1 MPTLALSSWSVRH
14 TLGSMYPGLALTP
27 GERVA
32 NDRFGVGSLTL
43 LDLPDAAHAAGID
56 QLDVCHFHFPRTDD
70 AYLQAFHDR
79 MAAAGVRLL
88 TLLVDEGDVSAPD
101 LAVRERDLAHIR
113 GWIDIAA
120 RLGARYVRVPA
131 GEQEAGPD
139 DDAVRHSAED
149 LSALARYALEQSVGL
164 LTENWRP
171 LAMAHDSL
179 LAILDASDGTVGLV
193 ADFGNYKGPEKYGVL
208 RAILP
213 RATTIHAHAMAAW
226 VRPGAT
232 DGGDLRRCL
241 DLARS
246 ARFAGPY
253 VLIYDGDGKADEWPG
268 IARMAAI
275 VREYC

>member
-1 MPTLALSSWSVRH
+1 
-14 TLGSMYPGLALTP
+14 MYPGLASTP
-27 GERVA
+27 GERTA
-32 NDRFGVGSLTL
+32 NHRFGAGSLTL
-43 LDLPDAAHAAGID
+43 LDVPDAAHAAGID

-88 TLLVDEGDVSAPD
+88 TLLVDEGDVSAADP
-101 LAVRERDLAHIR
+101 AARECDLAHIR
-113 GWIDIAA
+113 EWIDIAA

-131 GEQEAGPD
+131 GEQEAGPED
-139 DDAVRHSAED
+139 DSVQYSAEG
-149 LSALARYALEQSVGL
+149 LSALARYAKERSVGL

-171 LAMAHDSL
+171 LAMSHDSL
-179 LAILDASDGTVGLV
+179 LAILDAADGKVGLI

-226 VRPGAT
+226 VRPGTT

-241 DLARS
+241 DLARG
-246 ARFAGPY
+246 AEFAGPY
-253 VLIYDGDGKADEWPG
+253 VLIYDGDGQADEWPG